1 MDRLL
6 WGVTYGGVRRSTGPD
21 CPRGEPDPSVR
32 TRAKQKQK
40 PARSVTNSGLGPVLG
55 SGGLGHAPRRPGPI
69 GWGIPGGRL
78 PLSGRG
84 RSRLRS
90 AAGLRGRRSLCRRAR
105 LGADPLSV
113 RELAS
118 PPLSGPAP
126 GRRVLWLG
134 RGGETHGRA
143 SASGLSGPR
152 PARSVRSSVFPLQ
165 LLEVAGVEPRPRQVP
180 EDLGILG
187 LPQHQCPHASSDP
200 VQIWRGGRAVFL
212 I

>member
-6 WGVTYGGVRRSTGPD
+6 WGVTYGGVRRSAGPD

-78 PLSGRG
+78 PLSGGG

-90 AAGLRGRRSLCRRAR
+90 AAGLRGRAQLVSPGKARSRATERPGAGLAPAERANPGKKSPVAGQRRGDPRESLRQRPFRPSAR
-105 LGADPLSV
+105 SVCPL
-113 RELAS
+113 
-118 PPLSGPAP
+118 LSIS
-126 GRRVLWLG
+126 
-134 RGGETHGRA
+134 A
-143 SASGLSGPR
+143 SASGSR
-152 PARSVRSSVFPLQ
+152 W
-165 LLEVAGVEPRPRQVP
+165 
-180 EDLGILG
+180 
-187 LPQHQCPHASSDP
+187 C
-200 VQIWRGGRAVFL
+200 
-212 I
+212 